1 MAQKGLLLVVYFF
14 SGQGGGTRTSYNNI
28 YNNMFNKD
36 IVTTATNSAQKRS
49 LIGKIGA
56 KAAVFLLKKIFF
68 LPKNGEEK
76 DLYYRLAITPEE
88 AATGTEKQIAVRRR
102 GKLEKFLVK
111 IPPGLNP
118 GTYLRLKGKGKE
130 RGMGNHSG
138 DLFLHIVT
146 KS

>member
-1 MAQKGLLLVVYFF
+1 M
-14 SGQGGGTRTSYNNI
+14 I
-28 YNNMFNKD
+28 NKD
-36 IVTTATNSAQKRS
+36 IVTPVRNLSQKRS

-56 KAAVFLLKKIFF
+56 KAAVFLLKKIFS
-68 LPKNGEEK
+68 LPKNEEEK
-76 DLYYRLAITPEE
+76 DRYYRLAIMPEE
-88 AATGTEKQIAVRRR
+88 AATGTEKQIAVKRR
-102 GKLEKFLVK
+102 GKLEKLLVK